1 MINKSGPDAPG
12 AGNVVGGGEKNAGEK
27 NSAPETS
34 VWGQPLIDAAFKS
47 LAAID
52 RADPQMIERK
62 IEILRD
68 LREKLEAIKKYEEN
82 SSYSPRE
89 LPAIV
94 SKINYKESAVLKG
107 HGYSVNCLQALPDG
121 RIVSGREDSTLRIW
135 QRDSSGQWQS
145 EVLEWHGT
153 EVLCLQALPDG
164 RIVSGSRDCTLRIW
178 QRDSSGQWQSEVLKG
193 HGNSVRCLQAL
204 PDGRIV
210 SGSDDDTLRIWDG
223 EKPSFMAP
231 SFMDHAKKFLGSLF
245 RGSSAK

>member
-12 AGNVVGGGEKNAGEK
+12 AGNVVGGGEKNAA
-27 NSAPETS
+27 SETS

-62 IEILRD
+62 IQILRD
-68 LREKLEAIKKYEEN
+68 LREKLEAIKKYEE
-82 SSYSPRE
+82 YSPRE

-94 SKINYKESAVLKG
+94 SKINYKESEVLKG
-107 HGYSVNCLQALPDG
+107 HRDSVYCLQALPDG
-121 RIVSGREDSTLRIW
+121 RIVSGSYDHTLRIW

-145 EVLEWHGT
+145 EVLQGHWNSAFCLQALPDGRIVSGSSDNTFLIWQRDSSGQWQSEVLQGHIHW
-153 EVLCLQALPDG
+153 VLCLQALPDG
-164 RIVSGSRDCTLRIW
+164 RIVSGS
-178 QRDSSGQWQSEVLKG
+178 G
-193 HGNSVRCLQAL
+193 
-204 PDGRIV
+204 
-210 SGSDDDTLRIWDG
+210 DDTLRIWDG